1 MFLADRERQP
11 YSEVMGMPSSR
22 RHRFVEERDDLD
34 ERRRQKNQKR

>member
-22 RHRFVEERDDLD
+22 RRRFVEEREDLD
-34 ERRRQKNQKR
+34 ERRKKNKKR